1 MSSSFFTQ
9 TLNFVTQYTFYSG
22 CVTFILGIIG
32 NAINILVFSQLKL
45 FRDNR
50 CAFYLILESISN
62 FLFHFVFMT
71 LTIFTSIFGDDGTSR
86 FPAWCKLRYILG
98 PTFAVIT
105 YYMICFTTIDQYFST
120 HCRYNLRQICTIKS
134 THISAFIIISIAIIH
149 SIILGSFFNIQPLVG
164 CVISNEIYLQYTTF
178 LYYPVLI
185 GLLPI
190 VITLFFS
197 LLAYRNVR
205 RIVRRQLPIVR
216 RRLDRQMTAMIV
228 IRVVFFICLVL
239 PYNICRIYVTI
250 YPISRDDMLRYVI
263 VRLVQAITF
272 SFSQANYT
280 VGFYLFMIS
289 SSRFRRQ
296 VKYVIF
302 KKLWPR
308 CKQGCCLK
316 NNEVVPENFEES
328 GNHNIELEDAS

>member
-9 TLNFVTQYTFYSG
+9 TLDFVTQYSFYSG

-45 FRDNR
+45 FRGNR

-71 LTIFTSIFGDDGTSR
+71 LTIFTSIYGDDGTAH
-86 FPAWCKLRYILG
+86 FPIWCKLRYMLG

-120 HCRYNLRQICTIKS
+120 HCRYNFRQICTIN
-134 THISAFIIISIAIIH
+134 
-149 SIILGSFFNIQPLVG
+149 IILGSFFDIQPLVG
-164 CVISNEIYLQYTTF
+164 CVISNEIYLQYTSF

-228 IRVVFFICLVL
+228 IRVIFFICLVL

-250 YPISRDDMLRYVI
+250 YPISRD
-263 VRLVQAITF
+263 
-272 SFSQANYT
+272 
-280 VGFYLFMIS
+280 
-289 SSRFRRQ
+289 
-296 VKYVIF
+296 
-302 KKLWPR
+302 
-308 CKQGCCLK
+308 
-316 NNEVVPENFEES
+316 
-328 GNHNIELEDAS
+328 

>member
-1 MSSSFFTQ
+1 
-9 TLNFVTQYTFYSG
+9 
-22 CVTFILGIIG
+22 
-32 NAINILVFSQLKL
+32 A
-45 FRDNR
+45 
-50 CAFYLILESISN
+50 
-62 FLFHFVFMT
+62 HFP
-71 LTIFTSIFGDDGTSR
+71 I
-86 FPAWCKLRYILG
+86 WCKLRYMLG

-120 HCRYNLRQICTIKS
+120 HYRYNFRQICTIN
-134 THISAFIIISIAIIH
+134 
-149 SIILGSFFNIQPLVG
+149 IILGSFFDIQPLVG
-164 CVISNEIYLQYTTF
+164 CVISNERYLQYTSF

-216 RRLDRQMTAMIV
+216 RRLDQQMTAMIV
-228 IRVVFFICLVL
+228 IRVIFFICLVL

-280 VGFYLFMIS
+280 VGFYLFIIT

-296 VKYVIF
+296 TKYVIF